1 MIRRW
6 LAAVRGL
13 DAEDEAAAARLRE
26 AGSPLSEESTDVPEG
41 GEKSAPPDTKRESA
55 GASGEDVSGE
65 VAEVAAAA
73 LVTAAKPA
81 GSPPGSPPDPDAE
94 WADVQIPAELPRSS
108 SAKLSMDVAADASA
122 SDAVAARFFR
132 SERSYRKSGDISRDS
147 NISRD
152 DDETFDFR
160 DVLLRSRCLENLVGS
175 FARVPARDDAEAGA
189 FAELVDALV
198 WQGGEP
204 AYEKPAEEEPAEE
217 ESSEEKTSV
226 AALLVSG
233 VARAGAALRHPK
245 RAAEVQL
252 GDDALVEMLAA
263 CAGSVK
269 RVGAAETLR
278 RREVRLRA
286 AGDANAAAV
295 RALSAEARDP
305 RHARVSASVS
315 HPYEASEKSETSSN
329 REDVS
334 PTTEETKKTN
344 DADAETSSNL
354 SLNFDPSVRLARPTS
369 ALAAATRLGVD
380 LARRAHDHAAARATR
395 LAAESELAPTA
406 DALARCRASL
416 ETLARA
422 SSDVAGLSEQS
433 RSALLEAERF
443 REEKLAECVA
453 AETAR
458 RDAARVAEERR
469 AEAASRLAVLT
480 LEASRFAEE
489 AERSAAEHRAFEES
503 AEAVRETLER
513 KVRDLRDRAEEYR
526 VESAAIA
533 AARDALRDVA
543 RARATALEAAAAAA
557 DGDLASARRR
567 YVEAA
572 RAHGEGQ
579 AGAARL
585 CLARLRFCKKELEET
600 RRKRAEASA
609 LGLRGGEDGDSGA
622 ARTDLGRNLGVS
634 SADARKPKTTETT
647 GAETTEPSGCLSAD
661 LRAAQRS
668 IERAYVEAER
678 GAKAV
683 FAAAEASRREATAIA
698 PAAIAPAAGE
708 EGATRPAPKS
718 PEDSPG
724 VLAVVFGVID
734 EARAAFAAEAA
745 TRPALEI
752 EETEETE
759 ETEEPTDEETAD
771 ETEKE
776 EKASRV
782 SEDVAEDVAED
793 VSEDV
798 AEDVAANAVSAE
810 DAPTDVISESGGSDA
825 SFSRRRTTPTAVS
838 ETERSVGRVAPDAP
852 EPEDFFDSRPAEED
866 ALGTNAAETETTT
879 DDVDDWLADD

>member
-1 MIRRW
+1 M
-6 LAAVRGL
+6 
-13 DAEDEAAAARLRE
+13 
-26 AGSPLSEESTDVPEG
+26 T
-41 GEKSAPPDTKRESA
+41 TKRSISATCCCAA
-55 GASGEDVSGE
+55 GAWR
-65 VAEVAAAA
+65 
-73 LVTAAKPA
+73 TW
-81 GSPPGSPPDPDAE
+81 
-94 WADVQIPAELPRSS
+94 WAP
-108 SAKLSMDVAADASA
+108 
-122 SDAVAARFFR
+122 
-132 SERSYRKSGDISRDS
+132 SR
-147 NISRD
+147 
-152 DDETFDFR
+152 
-160 DVLLRSRCLENLVGS
+160 
-175 FARVPARDDAEAGA
+175 APARDDAEAGA

-329 REDVS
+329 REDA
-334 PTTEETKKTN
+334 TTEETKKTN
-344 DADAETSSNL
+344 DDADAETSSNL
-354 SLNFDPSVRLARPTS
+354 SLNFDPSVRLAHPTS

-453 AETAR
+453 AEIAR

-489 AERSAAEHRAFEES
+489 AERSAAERRAFEES

-782 SEDVAEDVAED
+782 SEDVSED
-793 VSEDV
+793 VS
-798 AEDVAANAVSAE
+798 APSAAPSAANAVSAE
-810 DAPTDVISESGGSDA
+810 DAPTDVMSESGGSDA

-852 EPEDFFDSRPAEED
+852 EPLLKKDFFDSRPAEED

>member
-26 AGSPLSEESTDVPEG
+26 AGSPFSEEATADATDVPEG
-41 GEKSAPPDTKRESA
+41 GEKCAPPETKKKS
-55 GASGEDVSGE
+55 ASGDEGE
-65 VAEVAAAA
+65 VAEVAEVAKVAEVAEVAA
-73 LVTAAKPA
+73 LVTAARPA

-94 WADVQIPAELPRSS
+94 WADVQMPAVPVEIAGSGAEELP
-108 SAKLSMDVAADASA
+108 KLSIDVVAEASA

-132 SERSYRKSGDISRDS
+132 SERGTYRSEISRE
-147 NISRD
+147 D
-152 DDETFDFR
+152 DVTYDFR
-160 DVLLRSRCLENLVGS
+160 DVLLRSECLENLVGS
-175 FARVPARDDAEAGA
+175 FARAPARDDAEAGA

-198 WQGGEP
+198 WPARGDEKTNTRAGAPGGDEP
-204 AYEKPAEEEPAEE
+204 AYYRKPPEPAEE
-217 ESSEEKTSV
+217 ENTEVTEDRTRRNERDVHVTRVGPSV

-278 RREVRLRA
+278 RREARLRA

-295 RALSAEARDP
+295 RALSAEAREEDP
-305 RHARVSASVS
+305 RVSAT
-315 HPYEASEKSETSSN
+315 EASEKSSEKSSGSSN
-329 REDVS
+329 RED
-334 PTTEETKKTN
+334 TMTDEKQKTKN
-344 DADAETSSNL
+344 DV
-354 SLNFDPSVRLARPTS
+354 DPSIRHTRPTS

-433 RSALLEAERF
+433 RCALLEAERF

-453 AETAR
+453 VEGER

-469 AEAASRLAVLT
+469 AEAAARLAILT
-480 LEASRFAEE
+480 LEASRLGEE
-489 AERSAAEHRAFEES
+489 AEHAAAERRAFEES
-503 AEAVRETLER
+503 AEAVRETLEQ

-533 AARDALRDVA
+533 AARDALSDVA
-543 RARATALEAAAAAA
+543 RARASALEAAAADA
-557 DGDLASARRR
+557 DADLASARRR

-609 LGLRGGEDGDSGA
+609 LGLRGGEESESGA
-622 ARTDLGRNLGVS
+622 TPRMDFGRARL
-634 SADARKPKTTETT
+634 AAETT
-647 GAETTEPSGCLSAD
+647 GAETTEPPGSLSAD
-661 LRAAQRS
+661 LRLAQRS

-698 PAAIAPAAGE
+698 PAAMAPAAPAAGE
-708 EGATRPAPKS
+708 EGAARPAPKS
-718 PEDSPG
+718 PEDPPG
-724 VLAVVFGVID
+724 VLAAVFGVID
-734 EARAAFAAEAA
+734 EARAVFAAEAA

-752 EETEETE
+752 EETEETDETDETE
-759 ETEEPTDEETAD
+759 ETEEPTDAETA

-776 EKASRV
+776 EKASLGF
-782 SEDVAEDVAED
+782 SENVAEG
-793 VSEDV
+793 V
-798 AEDVAANAVSAE
+798 AEDVAAPFTANAVSGK
-810 DAPTDVISESGGSDA
+810 DAPTDVSE
-825 SFSRRRTTPTAVS
+825 S
-838 ETERSVGRVAPDAP
+838 ETEPSVPRVAPVAP
-852 EPEDFFDSRPAEED
+852 EPKDERPAEAD
-866 ALGTNAAETETTT
+866 APGTNAAETTT